1 MTKIRVATQIL
12 PCLKALRGRPLS
24 PTIEERL
31 GAALAEEHIDFIV
44 EPDEGKRLKAL
55 AEAEFYICEND
66 PLGPEFYRHAKRLRL
81 IQAGG
86 YFFERLKPEEAAS
99 HGIPVATFSMP
110 ISDSVA
116 DHTMTLLLHLKRNFS
131 EAIRATREGSSKPLS
146 PTRVDGSAYNWTQL
160 SGVQPLRGMRLG
172 ILGLGDIGRGVSMRA
187 RAFGMEVR
195 YWNRTP
201 LPIWL
206 NKEVGAEPLNK
217 EELFEWSEALLVGVG
232 LNDQTRGMVGE
243 KEIRSMPKGAIILNV
258 GRGPLISQKALYD
271 ALADGHLGGAGLDVF
286 EPEPFPTDHHL
297 LKLPNVVATPHCAGG
312 DDENLLREVEL
323 FFSNI
328 HLVLEGKPPIGITNG
343 VSWAG
348 SL

>member
-1 MTKIRVATQIL
+1 MTKIRVVTRIL
-12 PCLKALRGRPLS
+12 PCLRALRGRPLS
-24 PTIEERL
+24 ATIEERL
-31 GAALAEEHIDFIV
+31 EATLAEERIDLIV
-44 EPDEGKRLKAL
+44 EPDEEKRLKAL
-55 AEAEFYICEND
+55 EEAEFYICEND
-66 PLGPEFYRHAKRLRL
+66 PLGPEFFRHAKRLRL

-99 HGIPVATFSMP
+99 HGIPVSAFPMP

-116 DHTMTLLLHLKRNFS
+116 DHTMALLLHLKRNFL
-131 EAIRATREGSSKPLS
+131 EAIRATREGSDKPFS
-146 PTRVDGSAYNWTQL
+146 PTRADGSAYNWTQL
-160 SGVQPLRGMRLG
+160 PGVQPLRGMRLG
-172 ILGLGDIGRGVSMRA
+172 ILGLGDIGRGISMRA

-201 LPIWL
+201 LPGWL
-206 NKEVGAEPLNK
+206 NEKVGAEPVAK
-217 EELFEWSEALLVGVG
+217 EELFEWSEALLIGVG

-243 KEIRSMPKGAIILNV
+243 KEIRMMPKGAIVLNIA
-258 GRGPLISQKALYD
+258 RGPLIDQKALYD

-286 EPEPFPTDHHL
+286 EPEPFPMDHPL
-297 LKLPNVVATPHCAGG
+297 LKLPNVVPTPHCAGG

-328 HLVLEGKPPIGITNG
+328 HLVLDGKPPIGITNG

-348 SL
+348 